1 MERDVSMK
9 TKRNNIKSD
18 IIKKQS
24 CEIDRLRKKIESL
37 DEACE
42 QKDMLISAIDDM
54 RDEFVGVLQDLKDKR
69 NEYDKLVNELILM
82 KKVMNKEVFKG
93 KWNIIRF
100 LLK

>member
-1 MERDVSMK
+1 MECDVSMK
-9 TKRNNIKSD
+9 TKRKNIKSD
-18 IIKKQS
+18 IIKRQS
-24 CEIDRLRKKIESL
+24 CEIDSLRKKIEEL

>member
-1 MERDVSMK
+1 MK

-24 CEIDRLRKKIESL
+24 CEIDRLRKKIGSL

-54 RDEFVGVLQDLKDKR
+54 RDEFVGALQDLKDKR